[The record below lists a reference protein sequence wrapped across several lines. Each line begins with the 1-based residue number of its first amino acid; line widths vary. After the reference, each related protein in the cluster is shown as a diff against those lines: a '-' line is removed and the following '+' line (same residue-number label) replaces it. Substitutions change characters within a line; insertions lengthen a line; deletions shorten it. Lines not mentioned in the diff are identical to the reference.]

1 MEVHTKQGCGT
12 EVLHREKILPI
23 DIHQHLLNVYGD
35 QTVDV
40 STVRQWVVCCSS
52 GNSRSPLLYIL
63 KYHLRDN
70 ALNTMLYFFVNS
82 EVVRQLDLMISVGPS
97 N

>member
-1 MEVHTKQGCGT
+1 VDK
-12 EVLHREKILPI
+12 KAAI
-23 DIHQHLLNVYGD
+23 DIHQHLLNAYGD

-40 STVRQWVVCCSS
+40 STVRRWVVCFSS

-70 ALNTMLYFFVNS
+70 ALNTML
-82 EVVRQLDLMISVGPS
+82 
-97 N
+97 